1 MFFIIF
7 LQFNIPLR
15 TLDGQIRKI
24 KAGRRSPGAFFVVYI
39 TVLNITKKVL
49 FAIVQCIK
57 LRKWFFGDINEK
69 G

>member
-1 MFFIIF
+1 MDKYEKSR
-7 LQFNIPLR
+7 QEGVRPVR
-15 TLDGQIRKI
+15 
-24 KAGRRSPGAFFVVYI
+24 FFVVYI

-57 LRKWFFGDINEK
+57 LGKWVFGDINEK